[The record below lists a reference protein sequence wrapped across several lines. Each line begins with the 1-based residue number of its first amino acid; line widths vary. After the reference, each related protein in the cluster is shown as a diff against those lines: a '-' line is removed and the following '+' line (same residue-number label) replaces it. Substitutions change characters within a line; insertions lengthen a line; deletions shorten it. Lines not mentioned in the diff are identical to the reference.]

1 MLQQH
6 LWLAGPVIY
15 PLLVCSV
22 LLLALLLERLLVLLS
37 YPPLRAR
44 WRQRQFMVRL
54 QREVCAD
61 MALVSESADV
71 KDSESDPKLGKPRG
85 LAAGFA
91 LLELHRHGAK
101 ARRDEYL
108 SLWLQAE
115 RRKLLARSRWLTLIG
130 TLAPLLG
137 LLGTVLGI
145 VTMFQ
150 QVAHQ
155 AGPVTPAL
163 LAEGMWQAM
172 VTTALGMLIAIPALA
187 AGQVIAIWGDQRI
200 ARMQQV
206 LNESSLWLAGRS
218 CEGESLPSVAVSPR
232 MRCA

>member
-6 LWLAGPVIY
+6 LWLAGPVLY

-22 LLLALLLERLLVLLS
+22 LLLALLLERLWALLR
-37 YPPLRAR
+37 YPPLRTDWHR
-44 WRQRQFMVRL
+44 RQFMAQL
-54 QREVCAD
+54 
-61 MALVSESADV
+61 ESAAELNDAKSTSIAV
-71 KDSESDPKLGKPRG
+71 RG

-91 LLELHRHGAK
+91 LLKQHRHAVK
-101 ARRDEYL
+101 ERRDEHL
-108 SLWLQAE
+108 SLWLQGE
-115 RRKLLARSRWLTLIG
+115 RRRLLARSRWLTLIG

-200 ARMQQV
+200 AKMQQV
-206 LNESSLWLAGRS
+206 LNEVSLWLAARAS
-218 CEGESLPSVAVSPR
+218 EGSALQPAPAAAVSSAR
-232 MRCA
+232 VRCA